1 MDEDGG
7 KSKFPTNK
15 VEMMRNGK
23 VILPLVALRRE
34 PPLAQAS
41 ITIINQSFH
50 QKDGQE
56 KQIKTGYCDAQCPAD
71 LKFINGEAN
80 CMDWTGN

>member
-15 VEMMRNGK
+15 VEMIRIGK

-41 ITIINQSFH
+41 ITIIR
-50 QKDGQE
+50 KDGKE

-80 CMDWTGN
+80 CMDWTGNRLS